1 MKTCDKQRP
10 QDNHLPHTEKFFF
23 SFHSVVAPPIV
34 TDIQHPILLLIP
46 IVKKKFSCSLQFYPK
61 LSLKKISANG
71 RRQVVRV
78 LYLVLITLAG
88 PVKWRERKV
97 WAAGNRRARKSHMIE
112 AAKISC
118 REGGG
123 TQGVCHVF
131 RKRNDQN
138 VYRRNEKQK
147 LLTRNLNNHEI
158 YSKNS

>member
-1 MKTCDKQRP
+1 LTSKDLKITIYHTWRNFFFLPFGCSSS
-10 QDNHLPHTEKFFF
+10 NSHGYSTPHTI
-23 SFHSVVAPPIV
+23 AD
-34 TDIQHPILLLIP
+34 TNCT
-46 IVKKKFSCSLQFYPK
+46 KKFSCSLQFYPK
-61 LSLKKISANG
+61 LSFKKISANG

-97 WAAGNRRARKSHMIE
+97 WATGNRRARKSHMIE

-123 TQGVCHVF
+123 AQGVCHVF